1 MLSNGRH
8 CASKGDV
15 EGSWDITLQT
25 LCNMRQKSKCLTRSL
40 LTPNEAITW
49 LWQQW
54 SKINMASTVHC
65 LWASNPPYLSLF
77 SLWVIYFIRH
87 GAFLQSKKKKKKKKK
102 RKRWLVWVSQRDSV
116 TLLPTIIPEVSLRC
130 SSGRWDF
137 GRGSESLLCYSNEKP
152 HKAMYRWRITELYT
166 CNTHNFINRHPLK
179 S

>member
-1 MLSNGRH
+1 MLSNARH

-54 SKINMASTVHC
+54 SKINVASTVHC

-87 GAFLQSKKKKKKKKK
+87 GAFLQSKKKKKKKKESVDWSELASVILWPCCQQSS
-102 RKRWLVWVSQRDSV
+102 RKWVWDAALADETSVEVLRVSSAIQMRSHTRQCTDDASQNCTLATHIILLTV
-116 TLLPTIIPEVSLRC
+116 TP
-130 SSGRWDF
+130 
-137 GRGSESLLCYSNEKP
+137 
-152 HKAMYRWRITELYT
+152 
-166 CNTHNFINRHPLK
+166 
-179 S
+179 